1 LVWDGLNSDI
11 HPETF
16 ELIATETQLIKGV
29 LRFLSGNKFKAFL
42 IFRECWKT
50 YRKYEAVY

>member
-1 LVWDGLNSDI
+1 MVWDGLNSDI